1 MTYDVALLGAGI
13 TGSSLAFELS
23 KYKLNVILIERE
35 NDVAMKTTKANS
47 GIVHAGYD
55 PLPGT
60 KMARLNVEG
69 CKLIHDLHP
78 LLNFHYKQIG
88 SLVIGSTDE
97 DHKKIDTLYERGIQN
112 GVPELRILKGEVHQM
127 EPHLNEEIDYAYTLP
142 PAALFRLGSLLS
154 L

>member
-69 CKLIHDLHP
+69 C
-78 LLNFHYKQIG
+78 
-88 SLVIGSTDE
+88 
-97 DHKKIDTLYERGIQN
+97 
-112 GVPELRILKGEVHQM
+112 
-127 EPHLNEEIDYAYTLP
+127 
-142 PAALFRLGSLLS
+142 
-154 L
+154 